1 MVFIVPRSVIIDQE
15 YTNLTLVTG
24 DAVLLNC
31 VPDGD
36 IPLKVVWLKEDKR
49 LIPQANDSLLLH
61 IRSRKDGGRYECVAT
76 SKQREELLAID
87 VIVFGELI
95 TDLHLTCTCRCLGQL
110 FLNCRLR
117 YNEAVGL

>member
-1 MVFIVPRSVIIDQE
+1 M
-15 YTNLTLVTG
+15 TLVTG

-36 IPLKVVWLKEDKR
+36 IPFKVVWLKEDKQ
-49 LIPQANDSLLLH
+49 LTPQANDSLLLH

-76 SKQREELLAID
+76 SKQGEEVLAVD

-95 TDLHLTCTCRCLGQL
+95 TNLHLIWRCFCQR
-110 FLNCRLR
+110 FLYQGISKLLTSKEMIVLR
-117 YNEAVGL
+117 WRQAKY